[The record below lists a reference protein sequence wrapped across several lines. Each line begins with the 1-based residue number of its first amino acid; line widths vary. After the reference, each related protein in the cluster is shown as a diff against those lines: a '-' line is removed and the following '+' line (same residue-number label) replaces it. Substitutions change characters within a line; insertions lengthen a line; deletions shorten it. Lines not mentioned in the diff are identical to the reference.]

1 MTPRTLLPL
10 LLALPAAAQDLTDR
24 FQVPEGLHVS
34 LWAESPQLYNPT
46 AMDVGPRGRV
56 WVTEAVNYRRWGGRN
71 PGHNHEGGDR
81 VVILEDLDGD
91 GRCDSS
97 KVFVQDPDLTA
108 PLGICVVGKRVY
120 VSCSPHI
127 FVYTDTDGDD
137 QADEREIFLTGFGG
151 FDHDHG
157 VHSVVA
163 GDDGWLYIAAGNA
176 GPHIVKGSDGA
187 QVRSGSIYSGGSPY
201 NGQNQGGLVSDDG
214 RVWVGGIMLRVRPD
228 GTGLEVLADNF
239 RNQYEVAR
247 DAWGNLY
254 TEDNDDD
261 GNRGCRT
268 VWVAEGGDYGYFSQD
283 GSRSWRADRRPGQET
298 QTAHWHAD
306 DPGVMP
312 PGTINGAG
320 GPTGVA
326 VYEVEHRS
334 GPLAPFY
341 GAVLNCDAG
350 AGVVYAHL
358 PQEDGGGIAL
368 RQTTLIGHGPE
379 SGREVG
385 DGRKRWFR
393 PSDVMVL
400 PDGSVLVADWYDPGV
415 GGHAAGDRE
424 SYGRLLRLAPQ
435 GARTAWEAP
444 TLRRATPQE
453 VVDQDLIGEHEHL
466 LHAALTSPSP
476 SIRAAAR
483 EKLVARGNHALEELS
498 FALAAS
504 GLAGTEAGDNIRG
517 GARALQILASL
528 SDEGR
533 ALVEEHG
540 LKSRDANWRLTSL
553 RAMDAED
560 PARLAGHLPSLAQ
573 DESPFVRATVARLVR
588 DYDDDLRLG
597 VLIELA
603 QRYPAGDRH
612 YLESLGIGA
621 EGIEDELI
629 AGLVELR
636 DRDETRYLDLLW
648 RLHPSGAVAEL
659 AAYAADG
666 ERPAGTRGRLIDA
679 LAFVPTREAADAV
692 FVLGATGPQDLRDHA
707 KWWSRHR
714 ATNDWRAFDFQ
725 PSSEPQGL
733 AGAVRLYS
741 SGVLRSPKLVDVDVD
756 VAGSSHMFLVVTD
769 AGDGDS
775 CDWAAWIAPR
785 FVTADGTDVSLKSIG
800 WAAETHGW
808 GSTLF
813 DRDPNGG
820 KLRVGD
826 DVFSEGIGT
835 HAKSTIEFAVPA
847 GAVRFLAQAGP
858 GHGGTSQ
865 GCGTSIEFQVWVKGQ
880 AGDGDIL
887 ARQEAVRGGDM
898 DLALEMARNPEG
910 GLFLISLA
918 EEGALSDS
926 ALATIGERI
935 FQNPDHGVRALASA
949 HFPRPGGESSLP
961 PVHQLLGLE
970 GDPGRGQRVFHSE
983 HATCSS
989 CHAHEGQG
997 KDIGPD
1003 LTAIATKYDRAQLLD
1018 QILNPSAAIAFGYD
1032 THVVRTEDGLIYS
1045 GFVLAEAEDLVLKDT
1060 QGLRHVIPTSQ
1071 IEVRKKQTL
1080 SVMPEGVA
1088 LGLEA
1093 QEVADLLAFLM
1104 APEQREPE
1112 FAEPIRLFNGIDM
1125 TGWTYHLNGSQQM
1138 SDVWSV
1144 VDGVIRCG
1152 GRPAG
1157 YIRTEESYTNYE
1169 LTLEW
1174 RFLPE
1179 RGAGNSGVLLRM
1191 VGKDKVWPKSIEAQ
1205 LMSRNAG
1212 DIWNIDQFPMAVD
1225 PERTNGRRTQKMVP
1239 TNELPFGQWNRYR
1252 IRLDRGELTMEVNGA
1267 IQNTARWC
1275 EEVPGKICLQSEGAY
1290 IEFRNI
1296 VLRPIIN

>member
-1 MTPRTLLPL
+1 M
-10 LLALPAAAQDLTDR
+10 
-24 FQVPEGLHVS
+24 
-34 LWAESPQLYNPT
+34 
-46 AMDVGPRGRV
+46 
-56 WVTEAVNYRRWGGRN
+56 
-71 PGHNHEGGDR
+71 
-81 VVILEDLDGD
+81 
-91 GRCDSS
+91 
-97 KVFVQDPDLTA
+97 
-108 PLGICVVGKRVY
+108 
-120 VSCSPHI
+120 SCSPHI

-201 NGQNQGGLVSDDG
+201 NGQNQAGLVSDDG

-247 DAWGNLY
+247 DAFGNLY

-268 VWVAEGGDYGYFSQD
+268 SWVAEGGDYGYFSQD

-298 QTAHWHAD
+298 QAAHWHAD

-326 VYEVEHRS
+326 VYEVERRD
-334 GPLAPFY
+334 GPMGPFY

-350 AGVVYAHL
+350 SGVVYAHL
-358 PQEDGGGIAL
+358 PEESGGGMTL
-368 RQTTLIGHGPE
+368 RQTTLIAHGPE

-393 PSDVMVL
+393 PSDVLVL
-400 PDGSVLVADWYDPGV
+400 PDGSVLVADWFDPGV
-415 GGHAAGDRE
+415 GGHGAGDRE
-424 SYGRLLRLAPQ
+424 AYGRLLRLAPE
-435 GARTAWEAP
+435 GARTSWDVP

-453 VVDQDLIGEHEHL
+453 VVDQQLTGEHHHL
-466 LHAALTSPSP
+466 VLAAVTNPSP
-476 SIRAAAR
+476 SIRAAAS
-483 EKLVARGNHALEELS
+483 EKLIARGAHALEELR
-498 FALAAS
+498 FVFAAS
-504 GLAGTEAGDNIRG
+504 GLAGTEDGETVRWA
-517 GARALQILASL
+517 ARALQILTRI

-533 ALVEEHG
+533 DFAEEHG
-540 LKSRDANWRLTSL
+540 LTSKQASL
-553 RAMDAED
+553 RSTSVRAMDAED
-560 PARLAGHLPSLAQ
+560 PERLTGHLPRLAQ
-573 DESPFVRATVARLVR
+573 DKSPFVRATVARLVR
-588 DYDDDLRLG
+588 DYDDSLRLSI
-597 VLIELA
+597 LIEIAKL
-603 QRYPAGDRH
+603 YPAGDRN
-612 YLESLGIGA
+612 YLESIGIGA
-621 EGIEDELI
+621 EGIEGELL
-629 AGLVELR
+629 AGLSGLR
-636 DRDETRYLDLLW
+636 DADEERYLDILW
-648 RLHPSGAVAEL
+648 RLHPADAVPEL
-659 AAYAADG
+659 AAYAGDASQ
-666 ERPAGTRGRLIDA
+666 PAATRGRLVDA
-679 LAFVPTREAADAV
+679 LAFTPTREAADAM
-692 FVLGATGPQDLRDHA
+692 FVLGATGPEDLRDHA

-725 PSSEPQGL
+725 PTSEPQGL
-733 AGAVRLYS
+733 GGATRLYA
-741 SGVLRSPKLVDVDVD
+741 SGVLKSPELVDVDVD
-756 VAGSSHMFLVVTD
+756 VAGASHMFLVVTD
-769 AGDGDS
+769 GGDGDS
-775 CDWAAWIAPR
+775 CDWAAWVAPR
-785 FVTADGTDVSLKSIG
+785 FVTADGTDVSLKSVG
-800 WAAETHGW
+800 WTAETHGW

-847 GAVRFLAQAGP
+847 GAVRFVAQAGP
-858 GHGGTSQ
+858 GYGGTSQ

-880 AGDGDIL
+880 ASDGDIL
-887 ARQEAVRGGDM
+887 ARQKAVRGGDM
-898 DLALEMARNPEG
+898 DLALEMTRTPEG

-918 EEGALSDS
+918 EEGALDDS

-949 HFPRPGGESSLP
+949 HFPRPGGGTSLP
-961 PVHQLLGLE
+961 PVHQLLELE
-970 GDPGRGQRVFHSE
+970 GDPGRGQRIFYSE
-983 HATCSS
+983 RATCSS

-1032 THVVRTEDGLIYS
+1032 TYVVRTEDGLIYS
-1045 GFVLAEAEDLVLKDT
+1045 GFLLAEAEDLVLKDT
-1060 QGLRHVIPTSQ
+1060 QGLRHIIPTSE
-1071 IEVRKKQTL
+1071 IEVRKKQSL

-1088 LGLEA
+1088 LDLQA
-1093 QEVADLLAFLM
+1093 QEVADLLAFLT

-1112 FAEPIRLFNGIDM
+1112 FAEPIKLFNGTDM
-1125 TGWTYHLNGSQQM
+1125 TGWTYHLNGDQKM

-1144 VDGVIRCG
+1144 VDGIIRCE

-1157 YIRTEESYTNYE
+1157 YIRTEGSYTNFE
-1169 LTLEW
+1169 LTL
-1174 RFLPE
+1174 
-1179 RGAGNSGVLLRM
+1179 
-1191 VGKDKVWPKSIEAQ
+1191 
-1205 LMSRNAG
+1205 
-1212 DIWNIDQFPMAVD
+1212 
-1225 PERTNGRRTQKMVP
+1225 
-1239 TNELPFGQWNRYR
+1239 
-1252 IRLDRGELTMEVNGA
+1252 
-1267 IQNTARWC
+1267 
-1275 EEVPGKICLQSEGAY
+1275 
-1290 IEFRNI
+1290 
-1296 VLRPIIN
+1296 

>member
-1 MTPRTLLPL
+1 MICRALLPL
-10 LLALPAAAQDLTDR
+10 LTLPAAAQDLTER
-24 FQVPEGLHVS
+24 FSVPEGLRVS

-71 PGHNHEGGDR
+71 PGRTHEGGDR
-81 VVILEDLDGD
+81 VVILDDLDGD

-108 PLGICVVGKRVY
+108 PLGICVVGQRVY

-176 GPHIVKGSDGA
+176 GPHIVTGSDGT
-187 QVRSGSIYSGGSPY
+187 QVRSGSIYAGGSPY
-201 NGQNQGGLVSDDG
+201 NGQNQANLVSDDG

-228 GTGLEVLADNF
+228 GTDLEVLADNF
-239 RNQYEVAR
+239 RNQYEIAR
-247 DAWGNLY
+247 DAFGNLY

-298 QTAHWHAD
+298 QVAHWHAD

-326 VYEVEHRS
+326 VYEIES
-334 GPLAPFY
+334 GRGPMAPFY

-350 AGVVYAHL
+350 AGVVYAHV
-358 PQEDGGGIAL
+358 PEITGGGMTL
-368 RQTTLIGHGPE
+368 RKSTLIGHGPE

-393 PSDVMVL
+393 PSDVLVL
-400 PDGSVLVADWYDPGV
+400 PDGSVLVADWFDPGV
-415 GGHAAGDRE
+415 GGHGAGDRE
-424 SYGRLLRLAPQ
+424 AYGRLLRVSTRHDGP
-435 GARTAWEAP
+435 TWEKP
-444 TLRRATPQE
+444 VLRRATPQE
-453 VVDQDLIGEHEHL
+453 VVDKQWPGEHTYLIGMLE
-466 LHAALTSPSP
+466 SQGPSV
-476 SIRAAAR
+476 RAAAR
-483 EKLVARGNHALEELS
+483 EKLLARGDLALEELKYMFELS
-498 FALAAS
+498 QLVGDYGDQGSRARARILQVLAQLSPAGREFVETH
-504 GLAGTEAGDNIRG
+504 GLNYSYAPMRAVA
-517 GARALQILASL
+517 ARAL
-528 SDEGR
+528 
-533 ALVEEHG
+533 
-540 LKSRDANWRLTSL
+540 
-553 RAMDAED
+553 DAED
-560 PARLAGHLPSLAQ
+560 PARLARNLPALAR

-588 DYDDDLRLG
+588 DYDDDLRLS
-597 VLIELA
+597 VLVELA
-603 QRYPAGDRH
+603 KRYPLGDRH

-621 EGIEDELI
+621 EGIEGQLFAQLGELDPQ
-629 AGLVELR
+629 A
-636 DRDETRYLDLLW
+636 YLDLLW
-648 RLHPSGAVAEL
+648 RLHPAEEVAEL
-659 AAYAADG
+659 AAQAAHAAHPL
-666 ERPAGTRGRLIDA
+666 EVRSRLIDA
-679 LAFVPTREAADAV
+679 LAFVPTREAADAM
-692 FVLGATGPQDLRDHA
+692 FVLGATGPEDLRDHA

-725 PSSEPQGL
+725 PTSEPQGL
-733 AGAVRLYS
+733 QGATRLYA
-741 SGVLRSPKLVDVDVD
+741 SGVLKAPKLVDVDVD
-756 VAGSSHMFLVVTD
+756 VAGSSHLFLVVTD
-769 AGDGDS
+769 GGDGDA
-775 CDWAAWIAPR
+775 CDWAAWVAPR
-785 FVTADGTDVSLKSIG
+785 FVTADGADVSLKSVG
-800 WAAETHGW
+800 WTAETHGW

-835 HAKSTIEFAVPA
+835 HATSQIEFAVPA
-847 GAVRFLAQAGP
+847 NAVRFVAQAGP
-858 GHGGTSQ
+858 GYGGTSQ

-880 AGDGDIL
+880 AADGDVL
-887 ARQEAVRGGDM
+887 ARQAAVRGGDL
-898 DLALEMARNPEG
+898 DLALEMAREPEG
-910 GLFLISLA
+910 GLFLISLS
-918 EEGALSDS
+918 EEGALD
-926 ALATIGERI
+926 AEAKEAIGGRI

-949 HFPRPGGESSLP
+949 HFPRPGGGGTLP
-961 PVHQLLGLE
+961 PVRELLALE
-970 GDPGRGQRVFHSE
+970 GDPGRGHGVFHSE
-983 HATCSS
+983 RATCSS
-989 CHAHEGQG
+989 CHAFEGQG

-1003 LTAIATKYDRAQLLD
+1003 LTAIRTKYDRAQLLD
-1018 QILNPSAAIAFGYD
+1018 SILNPSAAIAFGYD
-1032 THVVRTEDGLIYS
+1032 TYVVRTEDGLIYS
-1045 GFVLAEAEDLVLKDT
+1045 GFLLAEAQDLVLKDT
-1060 QGLRHVIPTSQ
+1060 QGLRHVIPTDQ
-1071 IEVRKKQTL
+1071 IDVRKKQTL

-1088 LGLEA
+1088 LGLEG
-1093 QEVADLLAFLM
+1093 QDVADLLAFLS
-1104 APEQREPE
+1104 APEQREPK
-1112 FAEPIRLFNGIDM
+1112 FGEPISLFNGVDM
-1125 TGWTYHLNGSQQM
+1125 SGWTYFLNGDQEM
-1138 SDVWSV
+1138 SDVWTV
-1144 VDGVIRCG
+1144 ADGIIRCE

-1191 VGKDKVWPKSIEAQ
+1191 VGKDKVWPKSIESQ
-1205 LMSRNAG
+1205 LMSKNAG
-1212 DIWNIDQFPMAVD
+1212 DIWNIDQFPMVVD
-1225 PERTNGRRTQKMVP
+1225 ADRTSGRRTRKRVP
-1239 TNELPFGQWNRYR
+1239 TNEVPFGEWNRYR
-1252 IRLDRGELTMEVNGA
+1252 IRLDKGELTIEVNGVV
-1267 IQNTARWC
+1267 QNTGRWC

-1296 VLRPIIN
+1296 ALRPIVN